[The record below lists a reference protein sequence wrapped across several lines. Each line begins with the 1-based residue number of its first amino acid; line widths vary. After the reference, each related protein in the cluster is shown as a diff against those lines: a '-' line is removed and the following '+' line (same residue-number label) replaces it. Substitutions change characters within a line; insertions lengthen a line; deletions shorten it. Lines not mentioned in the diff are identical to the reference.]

1 MPEVAQKKDRL
12 RRLAKSESDQ
22 ERTTWLQAAH
32 TPPIG
37 AFFEQNLR
45 AIYTAILQPGDLA
58 IDCGAHRGV
67 HTLPMSELV
76 GPSGRVFAIEAI
88 PELAESLAL
97 HAKRKGYTNVEVI
110 PKAIGSREGRAP
122 FSLVKNQLGYSG
134 LRLRDD
140 LPFDTKVVT
149 VEVPVTTLDGLFGN
163 VRHRVRF
170 IKMDLEGGEY
180 HALQGAASLLKDHRP
195 LVVFENG
202 RESAARLYGYTRDD
216 WFALLERVD
225 LVVFDLFGRTFVP
238 EHWRLPNVP
247 WYFIGAT
254 RGSDDERFV
263 RFNLQELI
271 RSEHGKWRRGWF
283 KRTVHV
289 IKRRI
294 KQRVWR

>member
-1 MPEVAQKKDRL
+1 
-12 RRLAKSESDQ
+12 
-22 ERTTWLQAAH
+22 
-32 TPPIG
+32 
-37 AFFEQNLR
+37 
-45 AIYTAILQPGDLA
+45 
-58 IDCGAHRGV
+58 
-67 HTLPMSELV
+67 
-76 GPSGRVFAIEAI
+76 
-88 PELAESLAL
+88 
-97 HAKRKGYTNVEVI
+97 
-110 PKAIGSREGRAP
+110 
-122 FSLVKNQLGYSG
+122 
-134 LRLRDD
+134 
-140 LPFDTKVVT
+140 
-149 VEVPVTTLDGLFGN
+149 
-163 VRHRVRF
+163 
-170 IKMDLEGGEY
+170 MDLEGGEY

>member
-1 MPEVAQKKDRL
+1 M
-12 RRLAKSESDQ
+12 
-22 ERTTWLQAAH
+22 
-32 TPPIG
+32 
-37 AFFEQNLR
+37 
-45 AIYTAILQPGDLA
+45 
-58 IDCGAHRGV
+58 
-67 HTLPMSELV
+67 
-76 GPSGRVFAIEAI
+76 
-88 PELAESLAL
+88 
-97 HAKRKGYTNVEVI
+97 
-110 PKAIGSREGRAP
+110 
-122 FSLVKNQLGYSG
+122 
-134 LRLRDD
+134 
-140 LPFDTKVVT
+140 
-149 VEVPVTTLDGLFGN
+149 
-163 VRHRVRF
+163 
-170 IKMDLEGGEY
+170 
-180 HALQGAASLLKDHRP
+180 
-195 LVVFENG
+195 
-202 RESAARLYGYTRDD
+202 YGYTRDD